1 MCRPE
6 KPITTRNRALRE
18 LAEWLRDQR
27 ERTRQGYRALS
38 VRAGFHATTLQRA
51 ASGESVPKLQTV
63 LGYARACDASPEEA
77 RRLWKRARYE
87 ETRRARGGR
96 GLTAPRPEFI
106 RDFVDMSAA
115 LHDLYEKAGS
125 PTRRTMEQRAGSFGV
140 LPRSTVHRIVTK
152 QAMPHS
158 NQQFRA
164 YLRACEVPE
173 TDWPDWEAAWTRA
186 WRHEKQ
192 DDFAARGTAATA
204 PTPLRDVL
212 AAAGIAS
219 KDVVVQ
225 TNLERMY
232 TTVQQ
237 LRERTQQESGIRVS
251 ISTAGE
257 ISATRNGIPLRDGD
271 VLMTRDGVALRHG
284 DVLLTR
290 NGVPLA
296 PLQVKHRQPA
306 RRPHRRPTSR
316 HIPEQPGQGQLAFAI
331 AESPRD
337 SDALF

>member
-96 GLTAPRPEFI
+96 GLPSPRPEFI

-125 PTRRTMEQRAGSFGV
+125 PALRTMEQRAGNFGV
-140 LPRSTVHRIVTK
+140 LPRSTVHRVVTK

-158 NQQFRA
+158 QQQFQA

-173 TDWPDWEAAWTRA
+173 AEWPDWEGAWTRA

-192 DDFAARGTAATA
+192 DDLAARGTATA
-204 PTPLRDVL
+204 APAPLRDVL
-212 AAAGIAS
+212 AAAGIAA

-225 TNLERMY
+225 TNMERMY
-232 TTVQQ
+232 TPVQQ
-237 LRERTQQESGIRVS
+237 QRERAQQESSIRVS
-251 ISTAGE
+251 VSSTGE
-257 ISATRNGIPLRDGD
+257 ISATRNGMPLRDGE
-271 VLMTRDGVALRHG
+271 VLMTRDGVALRDG
-284 DVLLTR
+284 DVLMTR
-290 NGVPLA
+290 HGVPVS
-296 PLQVKHRQPA
+296 PPQVKRRQPA
-306 RRPHRRPTSR
+306 RRPQRPPASR
-316 HIPEQPGQGQLAFAI
+316 QVPAHPAQGQLAFAL
-331 AESPRD
+331 AESPREP
-337 SDALF
+337 DALF

>member
-51 ASGESVPKLQTV
+51 ASGEGVPKLQTV
-63 LGYARACDASPEEA
+63 LSYARACDASPEEA

-87 ETRRARGGR
+87 ETRRTRGGR
-96 GLTAPRPEFI
+96 GLPSPRPEFI
-106 RDFVDMSAA
+106 RDFVDISAA

-125 PTRRTMEQRAGSFGV
+125 PALRTMEQRAGNFGV

-152 QAMPHS
+152 QAMPH
-158 NQQFRA
+158 NKQQFQA

-173 TDWPDWEAAWTRA
+173 TEWPDWEGAWTRA

-192 DDFAARGTAATA
+192 DDFAARGTA

-212 AAAGIAS
+212 AAAEIAA

-225 TNLERMY
+225 TNMERTY
-232 TTVQQ
+232 TTMQQ
-237 LRERTQQESGIRVS
+237 LRERANQESSVRVN
-251 ISTAGE
+251 ISSTGE
-257 ISATRNGIPLRDGD
+257 ISATRNGMPLRDGEVLMTRNGVALRDGD
-271 VLMTRDGVALRHG
+271 VLMPRHG
-284 DVLLTR
+284 
-290 NGVPLA
+290 VPVS
-296 PLQVKHRQPA
+296 PPQVKHRQPA
-306 RRPHRRPTSR
+306 RRPQRRPASR
-316 HIPEQPGQGQLAFAI
+316 HAPEHPAQGQLAFALP
-331 AESPRD
+331 ESPREP
-337 SDALF
+337 DALF

>member
-6 KPITTRNRALRE
+6 KPITTRNKALRE

-38 VRAGFHATTLQRA
+38 VRAGSHATTLQRA

-96 GLTAPRPEFI
+96 GLSSPRPEFI

-125 PTRRTMEQRAGSFGV
+125 PALRTMEQRAGSYGE
-140 LPRSTVHRIVTK
+140 LPRSTLHRIVTK
-152 QAMPHS
+152 QAMPRS
-158 NQQFRA
+158 QQQFQA

-173 TDWPDWEAAWTRA
+173 TDWTDWEAAWTRA

-192 DDFAARGTAATA
+192 DDFAARGTATA
-204 PTPLRDVL
+204 APPALRDVL
-212 AAAGIAS
+212 AAAGISS

-225 TNLERMY
+225 VNTGRMFTSTS
-232 TTVQQ
+232 TTTKKQF
-237 LRERTQQESGIRVS
+237 LRERVQHEFVASDP
-251 ISTAGE
+251 GE
-257 ISATRNGIPLRDGD
+257 DMTHNLLRQ
-271 VLMTRDGVALRHG
+271 T
-284 DVLLTR
+284 
-290 NGVPLA
+290 LA
-296 PLQVKHRQPA
+296 QVKRRDPVPSGRRRKGQA
-306 RRPHRRPTSR
+306 RRRP
-316 HIPEQPGQGQLAFAI
+316 PERAVQGELDFALDKPVS
-331 AESPRD
+331 EP
-337 SDALF
+337 DALF